1 MNPRAT
7 WFWTGVA
14 AAMFAFIFFVERSL
28 HKPPE
33 GPLKVLPGFQPAAVT
48 SVQVLPKG
56 QLEIRAERTNGL
68 WQLALPFN
76 YPAQGLSIEAL
87 LAALQQ
93 LTPATFI
100 PAQELK
106 NIRQADKK
114 YGFEPPQTT
123 VVLGQGDEQSFIHIG
138 YRTAPGDQVFVQVVG
153 IGEVY
158 VVDADLL
165 QLIPDKADAWRD
177 TRLVDLKRFTFDRL
191 MVTNAGKVFEL
202 QWNPTNK
209 LWRMILPGWEPRADS
224 DKVEEALHRLYGLR
238 VEQFVSD
245 DPKADLESFG
255 LQAPDFS
262 LALEQGTNLAL
273 LLEFGKS
280 PTNNPGQLFARRG
293 GQNTVVTVAK
303 DSLAPWRASYE
314 VFRDRHLVTLTGLPD
329 LIEIQAQDSFS
340 LQRQTNRNWRVV
352 PQSLPGGFPADP
364 ALVDDFFASL
374 TNLQVTGFPKDV
386 VTTPD
391 LPAWGLDTPTRRFA
405 LKTAATNA
413 VTGPTNILIAQLDF
427 GTNQDDKIFARRADE
442 SSIYTIKLAD
452 LQRLPVASWQM
463 RDRQIWKFA
472 EEDVAR
478 LLIHQDGKTREIIR
492 KGPKS
497 WSLAPGSQG
506 IINDLALDEATHR
519 LGDLAAAVWV
529 DHGELDNARYGFS
542 ADDYRLSVELK
553 NGQKL
558 NVEIGGTAASGFP
571 YAMTVLD
578 GQPWVYE
585 FPWGLYQFVQMYL
598 TIPAYIH

>member
-1 MNPRAT
+1 M
-7 WFWTGVA
+7 
-14 AAMFAFIFFVERSL
+14 
-28 HKPPE
+28 
-33 GPLKVLPGFQPAAVT
+33 
-48 SVQVLPKG
+48 
-56 QLEIRAERTNGL
+56 
-68 WQLALPFN
+68 
-76 YPAQGLSIEAL
+76 
-87 LAALQQ
+87 
-93 LTPATFI
+93 
-100 PAQELK
+100 
-106 NIRQADKK
+106 
-114 YGFEPPQTT
+114 
-123 VVLGQGDEQSFIHIG
+123 
-138 YRTAPGDQVFVQVVG
+138 
-153 IGEVY
+153 
-158 VVDADLL
+158 
-165 QLIPDKADAWRD
+165 
-177 TRLVDLKRFTFDRL
+177 
-191 MVTNAGKVFEL
+191 
-202 QWNPTNK
+202 
-209 LWRMILPGWEPRADS
+209 
-224 DKVEEALHRLYGLR
+224 
-238 VEQFVSD
+238 
-245 DPKADLESFG
+245 
-255 LQAPDFS
+255 
-262 LALEQGTNLAL
+262 
-273 LLEFGKS
+273 
-280 PTNNPGQLFARRG
+280 
-293 GQNTVVTVAK
+293 
-303 DSLAPWRASYE
+303 
-314 VFRDRHLVTLTGLPD
+314 TLTGLPD

-529 DHGELDNARYGFS
+529 DHGEPDNARYGFS